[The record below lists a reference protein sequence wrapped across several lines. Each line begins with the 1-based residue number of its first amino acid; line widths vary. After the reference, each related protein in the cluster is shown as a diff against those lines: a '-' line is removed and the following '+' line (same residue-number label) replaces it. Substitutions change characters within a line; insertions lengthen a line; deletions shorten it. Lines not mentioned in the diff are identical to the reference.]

1 MTSIPVSGSRERF
14 LSESAWHQVLLILL
28 CGIAFLTNLGGTH
41 LWDEDEAYFG
51 SAAMEMMGRGD
62 LVVPY
67 FNGELSLHKPAFMY
81 WVMMLGTCLF
91 GTGEFAMRFGSTVFG
106 AGTVL
111 LTYHA
116 ARMLFTPQVGFWSG
130 VGLATCLQFMMLSRA
145 AVSDTELT
153 FFCTAAIL
161 VFIAARRRG
170 DIAALQRG
178 GGDERHSAARGDSGL
193 SWLDWAMCYAAM
205 GAAVL
210 VKGPVGAVLPTAAI
224 GLYLLFEHADLV
236 TGERRGSQPP
246 AGLLARLAH
255 WLVAAFS
262 PLTILRTMLA
272 MRPFTA
278 LLAIAVVAGPWYV
291 WVGLRTDWE
300 WPRGFLFVHNIDRF
314 SRTFERHAGGLFYYP
329 LVAVVGMFPWSIF
342 LCQSIRGLVV
352 NLAVDGPK
360 RRAALLL
367 VANVLVWIGV
377 FTLSSTKLPHYI
389 LAAYPW
395 MAIACGSFFAGW
407 VSREVESSRAWL
419 RVSWGSLIAV
429 GVAVIVG
436 MAIVLRIFLPG
447 EMHLAVIGVVPIVG
461 GIVAAWAHETD
472 RRRLAAATMVAT
484 GTAFLLALM
493 AWAAPQ
499 VSKHQNSPHVAAWVR
514 RHAATSSPELKSHKL
529 GLESLIYYFG
539 QPVRECVEP
548 ASVAEFF
555 RERPQDAF
563 LVTTSEQLASLGPHL
578 PENVVGLETMPLFL
592 GKGEVILLG
601 RAAPTADLR
610 EADLSQVR

>member
-1 MTSIPVSGSRERF
+1 MIGSTVSGSRERF
-14 LSESAWHQVLLILL
+14 MSESTRHQLLLLLL
-28 CGIAFLTNLGGTH
+28 CVVAFLTNLGGTH

-51 SAAMEMMGRGD
+51 SAAMEMMRRGD

-91 GTGEFAMRFGSTVFG
+91 GAGEFAMRFGSTVFG

-130 VGLATCLQFMMLSRA
+130 VALATCLQFMMLSRA
-145 AVSDTELT
+145 AVSDPELT

-161 VFIAARRRG
+161 VFIAARHRSGGEVRR
-170 DIAALQRG
+170 
-178 GGDERHSAARGDSGL
+178 SAARGDSGL
-193 SWLDWAMCYAAM
+193 SWSDWATCYAAM

-236 TGERRGSQPP
+236 AIERRDPQPDGI
-246 AGLLARLAH
+246 GLRLVN
-255 WLVAAFS
+255 WFVAAFS
-262 PLTILRTMLA
+262 PVTILRTMLA

-278 LLAIAVVAGPWYV
+278 LIAIAAVAAPWYV
-291 WVGLRTDWE
+291 WVGLRTGWE
-300 WPRGFLFVHNIDRF
+300 WPRGFLFVHNIGRF
-314 SRTFERHAGGLFYYP
+314 SRTFEHHAGSLAYYP

-342 LCQSIRGLVV
+342 LYQSVRGLVA
-352 NLAVDGPK
+352 NLVADGPK

-367 VANVLVWIGV
+367 VANVVVWLGV

-395 MAIACGSFFAGW
+395 MAIVCGSFFAGW

-419 RVSWGSLIAV
+419 RVSWGSLVAV

-447 EMHLAVIGVVPIVG
+447 ETHLAAIGVVPLVG

-472 RRRLAAATMVAT
+472 RRRLVAATMVAT
-484 GTAFLLALM
+484 GTAFLLALL

-499 VSKHQNSPHVAAWVR
+499 VSEHQNSPHVAAWVR

-529 GLESLIYYFG
+529 GLESLVYYFG
-539 QPVRECVEP
+539 EPVRECIEP
-548 ASVAEFF
+548 ARVAEYF
-555 RERPQDAF
+555 RERSQDAF
-563 LVTTSEQLASLGPHL
+563 LVTTSERLASLEPHL
-578 PENVVGLETMPLFL
+578 PEDVVQLESMPLFL
-592 GKGEVILLG
+592 GKGNVVLLG
-601 RAAPTADLR
+601 RPARTADLR
-610 EADLSQVR
+610 EADRSPR

>member
-1 MTSIPVSGSRERF
+1 MTSIMVSGSRAHF
-14 LSESAWHQVLLILL
+14 LSESARHQLLLLLL
-28 CGIAFLTNLGGTH
+28 CGIAFLPNLGGTH

-51 SAAMEMMGRGD
+51 SAAMEMMRRGD

-81 WVMMLGTCLF
+81 WVMMLGTRLF

-116 ARMLFTPQVGFWSG
+116 ARMLFSPQAGFWSG
-130 VGLATCLQFMMLSRA
+130 VALATCLQFMMLSRA

-153 FFCTAAIL
+153 FFCTAAIV

-170 DIAALQRG
+170 GDIAHR
-178 GGDERHSAARGDSGL
+178 SASRGDSGL
-193 SWLDWAMCYAAM
+193 SWIDWAMCYAAM

-236 TGERRGSQPP
+236 TGERRGSQPA
-246 AGLLARLAH
+246 AGLLTRLAG

-262 PLTILRTMLA
+262 PPTILRTMLA

-278 LLAIAVVAGPWYV
+278 LLAIAAVAGPWYV

-300 WPRGFLFVHNIDRF
+300 WPRGFLFVHNIGRF
-314 SRTFERHAGGLFYYP
+314 SRTFEHHAGGLAYYP

-342 LCQSIRGLVV
+342 LYQSVRRLAA
-352 NLAVDGPK
+352 NLADDGPK

-395 MAIACGSFFAGW
+395 MAIVCGSFFAGW
-407 VSREVESSRAWL
+407 MSREVESSRAWL

-429 GVAVIVG
+429 GVAVIIG
-436 MAIVLRIFLPG
+436 MVIVLRIFLPG
-447 EMHLAVIGVVPIVG
+447 ETHLAAIGVVPLMG
-461 GIVAAWAHETD
+461 GVVAAWAYEAD
-472 RRRLAAATMVAT
+472 RRRLVAATVVAT
-484 GTAFLLALM
+484 GTAFLLALL

-514 RHAATSSPELKSHKL
+514 RHAVTSSPELKSHRL
-529 GLESLIYYFG
+529 GLESLVYYFG
-539 QPVRECVEP
+539 EPVRECVEP
-548 ASVAEFF
+548 ARVAEFF

-563 LVTTSEQLASLGPHL
+563 LVTTSERLAALEPHL
-578 PENVVGLETMPLFL
+578 PEDVVRLESMKLFL
-592 GKGEVILLG
+592 GKGEIVLLG
-601 RAAPTADLR
+601 RSARTAGFR
-610 EADLSQVR
+610 EADRSPVR